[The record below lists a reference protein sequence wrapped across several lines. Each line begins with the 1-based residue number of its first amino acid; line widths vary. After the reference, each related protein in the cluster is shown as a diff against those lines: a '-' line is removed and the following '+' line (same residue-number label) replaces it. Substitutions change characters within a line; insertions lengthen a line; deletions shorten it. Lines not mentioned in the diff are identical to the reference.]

1 MLKQTRGLL
10 IMALLMIPIVGS
22 SLIASEIASDAS
34 TPESIS
40 AIRQMLRS
48 MDHIHTFQAT
58 VTVTNAR
65 RGRTTTLNYELYSD
79 QTGRAAAKVT
89 APHKIAYVKN
99 KKGFYVI
106 QNGEAKRQPPQ
117 LEFPFDIPNA
127 FFSKLAIKDV
137 TDNYKFVTAALNSDT
152 MTIELIPIDT
162 GGKSIASAM
171 ENDPVTMLRF
181 TLNLPQYTLSK
192 LEIFKNNSIKTND
205 TISLEY
211 DLIDTKKVIEKGFFR
226 NKYAN
231 TEELA
236 PVLIRSTSEIKK
248 PGQTA
253 PLLEVKTTRYA
264 HVKINEKIDD
274 ARFNEEDY

>member
-1 MLKQTRGLL
+1 MV
-10 IMALLMIPIVGS
+10 ALWMIPIGTTPS
-22 SLIASEIASDAS
+22 AASTTS
-34 TPESIS
+34 TPETIS
-40 AIRQMLRS
+40 AIHQMLRS
-48 MDHIHTFQAT
+48 MNHIQTFQAT
-58 VTVTNAR
+58 VTVTHVR

-99 KKGFYVI
+99 KKGDYVI
-106 QNGEAKRQPPQ
+106 QNGEAKRQNPRF
-117 LEFPFDIPNA
+117 EFPFDIPNA

-137 TDNYKFVTAALNSDT
+137 TDNYKFVTAALSTDT

-162 GGKSIASAM
+162 GGKSIAAAM

-205 TISLEY
+205 TVSLEY

-231 TEELA
+231 SEELA
-236 PVLIRSTSEIKK
+236 PVLIRNTYEIKK
-248 PGQTA
+248 TGQST
-253 PLLEVKTTRYA
+253 PLIEIKTTRYT
-264 HVKINEKIDD
+264 HVKINEKIDED
-274 ARFNEEDY
+274 RFNEEDY